1 MTPRSTCHQE
11 RVFVIDTT
19 CIVWEY
25 IAHLR
30 QECHNSKF
38 GIFEL
43 LVQKETLADALL
55 TGIVS

>member
-1 MTPRSTCHQE
+1 MTPCSTCHQK

-25 IAHLR
+25 IAQLR
-30 QECHNSKF
+30 RVCHNWKF

-43 LVQKETLADALL
+43 LV
-55 TGIVS
+55 